1 MELILTRVCKNK
13 DYTEG
18 RIEIDGTPFCDT
30 LEPTWR
36 DVGWGHR
43 GRKVEGRTA
52 IPEGRYPVVTPVR
65 PGSASGF
72 RCSFTFPCSKASA
85 FMQAT
90 RCTTPQ
96 DASSWDAAG
105 NPACCSI
112 PVSGCIA

>member
-43 GRKVEGRTA
+43 GARWKDVRPFPKAA
-52 IPEGRYPVVTPVR
+52 IRWSSPVR
-65 PGSASGF
+65 PGLASGF

-105 NPACCSI
+105 NPACCLI